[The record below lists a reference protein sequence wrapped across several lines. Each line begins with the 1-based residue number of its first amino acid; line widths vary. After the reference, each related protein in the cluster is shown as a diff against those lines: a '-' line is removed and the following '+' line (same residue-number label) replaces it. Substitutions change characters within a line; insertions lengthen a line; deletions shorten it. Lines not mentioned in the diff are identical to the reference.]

1 MFHQSAIA
9 LPILYKLSYSASLL
23 VRNENCLTEAINR
36 HSWHKNSR
44 TRRLLIVDG
53 ASNQDRT
60 DDPRFTRAVLYQ
72 LSYAGVQKRAN
83 NYTGK
88 PCIIQAEI
96 LKKPENTTN
105 KALKIICVLLRCLL
119 NTLMRSSVSASWVC
133 CKRQSQH
140 IHIKSAGHND
150 FKSCGNANV

>member
-1 MFHQSAIA
+1 MLSILWHSKGFKRRLTCSKSQDVKMLNVQSAYTNSPHEVCTSFTIFGIF
-9 LPILYKLSYSASLL
+9 LEYFWNFPK
-23 VRNENCLTEAINR
+23 
-36 HSWHKNSR
+36 KNSR

-119 NTLMRSSVSASWVC
+119 NTLMRSSVSSSWVC
-133 CKRQSQH
+133 CKR
-140 IHIKSAGHND
+140 
-150 FKSCGNANV
+150 

>member
-1 MFHQSAIA
+1 MHT
-9 LPILYKLSYSASLL
+9 PI
-23 VRNENCLTEAINR
+23 R
-36 HSWHKNSR
+36 R
-44 TRRLLIVDG
+44 TRFAPVLHFLEYFWNIFGIFQRKIAAQGGYLGNHG

-105 KALKIICVLLRCLL
+105 KALKIICILLRCLL
-119 NTLMRSSVSASWVC
+119 NALMRSSVSSSWVC

-140 IHIKSAGHND
+140 IHFKCSGHND
-150 FKSCGNANV
+150 LESCRNANI

>member
-1 MFHQSAIA
+1 MSFILHSITDQSNFVKTIDG
-9 LPILYKLSYSASLL
+9 ASLL
-23 VRNENCLTEAINR
+23 ANNKGCVTEAISS
-36 HSWHKNSR
+36 HSRHKNSR
-44 TRRLLIVDG
+44 TRRLLIVSG

-119 NTLMRSSVSASWVC
+119 NTLMRSSVSSSWIC
-133 CKRQSQH
+133 CKRQ
-140 IHIKSAGHND
+140 G
-150 FKSCGNANV
+150 